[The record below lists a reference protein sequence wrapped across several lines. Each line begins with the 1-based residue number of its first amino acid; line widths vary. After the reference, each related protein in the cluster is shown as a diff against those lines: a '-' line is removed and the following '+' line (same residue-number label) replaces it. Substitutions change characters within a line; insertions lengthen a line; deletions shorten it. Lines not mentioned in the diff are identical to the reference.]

1 MHIKALCLLILP
13 ENTAAGSIELEVVFF
28 LPSSIAP
35 TLLSLL
41 ATFFHLSMS
50 FPLA

>member
-1 MHIKALCLLILP
+1 MHIKAVILP
-13 ENTAAGSIELEVVFF
+13 ENTTAGSKELEVVFF

-41 ATFFHLSMS
+41 ATFFHLSIS

>member
-1 MHIKALCLLILP
+1 MHIKAFILP
-13 ENTAAGSIELEVVFF
+13 ENTAGGLKELEVVFC